1 MSHLGECYF
10 NTAYYKQKYQH
21 HLNCQEPTLVS
32 ISTLTSSPSS
42 VASTSFVS
50 STITTASAPGGTGAP
65 VLILITCQ
73 KKRQNKK
80 LDKSRKLERKEKG
93 KPLLKQEAP
102 YEGKSQHLLLH
113 EPGRQTNQRTTN

>member
-1 MSHLGECYF
+1 MITTKYMTCHTSVCVTLILHK
-10 NTAYYKQKYQH
+10 YKQKYQH
-21 HLNCQEPTLVS
+21 HLNFIELTLVS

-73 KKRQNKK
+73 EKRQNKK
-80 LDKSRKLERKEKG
+80 VAKSKVLERKEKG
-93 KPLLKQEAP
+93 KTSPEAS
-102 YEGKSQHLLLH
+102 GAI
-113 EPGRQTNQRTTN
+113 